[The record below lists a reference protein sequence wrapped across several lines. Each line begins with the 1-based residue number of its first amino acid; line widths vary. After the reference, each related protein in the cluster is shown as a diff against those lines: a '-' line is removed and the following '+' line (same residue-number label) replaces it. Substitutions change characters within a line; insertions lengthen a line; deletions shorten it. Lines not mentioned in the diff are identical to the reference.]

1 MTNKIISILGVLLWL
16 TLMPFILFLLV
27 RDLYS
32 VLFLTSDELYVGYSF
47 GLIPFLFVCVLFSFV
62 GVLSLLTNREQQLKS
77 FLVRRFNKNVPL
89 ILIALTI
96 FIGLISKPFLVEH
109 LLHNGYE
116 LEETV
121 EASRPWYFDKDIYV
135 KPRI

>member
-16 TLMPFILFLLV
+16 TLMPFILLLLV

-62 GVLSLLTNREQQLKS
+62 AVLSLLTHREQQLRN
-77 FLVRRFNKNVPL
+77 FLLRRINKNVLL
-89 ILIALTI
+89 IFIALTI
-96 FIGLISKPFLVEH
+96 FIGLTSKPLLVEH

-121 EASRPWYFDKDIYV
+121 KASRFLYFDKAIYV
-135 KPRI
+135 KAHI